1 MSRQAARDADLTP
14 IQKLARW
21 SLKDEPAYRDPAALR
36 QAKLLVLDSIGCCY
50 AALGAGVMD
59 EMLEL
64 VSDLGGNPE
73 ATIVGL
79 PKKTNVLNAVLAN
92 GALVRVLD
100 LNDIKYVERGGFLA
114 VGGHP
119 SDNVPVVLAVAEKAG
134 CTGTEVLEAVI
145 LNYEIYDRLRQL
157 MPPTTIWDPSC
168 PSGLASAALAG
179 RLMGLD
185 EKRQAN
191 ALGLAALRTATP
203 KVARQGEMS
212 AGKSLA
218 NALVAECGVEAA
230 LMAAKGITGPREALD
245 HQYGLHA
252 VFDPARGLDRLWAP
266 PSKPLGIMSTDMKDY
281 PCFGTSQTVI
291 TAAIDMHKKVEGR
304 IDQIERI
311 ELTLSDVPKIH
322 EQLGETGRMLPDSHE
337 AADHSYT
344 FLPAVV
350 IMDGEMSVRQYEGE
364 RWHNPK
370 MIALMKKV
378 EHKVS
383 GELRD
388 RAPGAMPC
396 RIRVSLKGGEELV
409 SECLYPLGHSFADKG
424 LDQRVVEDKFHRVT
438 DRVLPSPARKRIVD
452 RVMALES
459 AASFRALMKTLGE
472 NGVSTAKETRP
483 APRKRQARRA

>member
-1 MSRQAARDADLTP
+1 MAQQPNRDAALTP
-14 IQKLARW
+14 IQKLAQW
-21 SLKDEPAYRDPAALR
+21 SLKDQPVYREARALR

-50 AALGAGVMD
+50 AALGAGAMD
-59 EMLEL
+59 EMVEL
-64 VSDLGGNPE
+64 VSDLGGKPE
-73 ATIVGL
+73 ATVIGSPV
-79 PKKTNVLNAVLAN
+79 KTNVLNAVLAN

-100 LNDIKYVERGGFLA
+100 LNDIKYQERGGFLA
-114 VGGHP
+114 VAGHP
-119 SDNVPVVLAVAEKAG
+119 SDNVPVALAVGEKAG
-134 CTGTEVLEAVI
+134 STGTEILESVI
-145 LNYEIYDRLRQL
+145 FSYEIYERLRQL
-157 MPPTTIWDPSC
+157 MPPNTTWDPSC
-168 PSGLASAALAG
+168 PSGLTAAAMAG
-179 RLMGLD
+179 RLLDLD
-185 EKRQAN
+185 EGRQAY
-191 ALGLAALRTATP
+191 ALGLAALRTSTP

-218 NALVAECGVEAA
+218 NALVAECGVQSA
-230 LMAAKGITGPREALD
+230 LMAEKGITGPREALD
-245 HQYGLHA
+245 HQFGLHP
-252 VFDPARGLDRLWAP
+252 VFDPKRGLDRLWAP
-266 PSKPLGIMSTDMKDY
+266 PAKPLGIMSTDMKDY

-291 TAAIDMHKKVEGR
+291 TAAIDMHAKVKGR
-304 IDQIERI
+304 IDQIEEI

-322 EQLGETGRMLPDSHE
+322 EQLSETKRNLPDTRE

-350 IMDGEMSVRQYEGE
+350 ITDGEMSVRQYEGE
-364 RWHNPK
+364 RWRNPK

-396 RIRVSLKGGEELV
+396 RIRVTLKGGEELV

-424 LDQRVVEDKFHRVT
+424 LDQNVVEEKFHRVT
-438 DRVLPSPARKRIVD
+438 DTVLPLAARKRIVE

-459 AASFRALMKTLGE
+459 AASFRALMKTLAE
-472 NGVSTAKETRP
+472 NGVSAAKETK